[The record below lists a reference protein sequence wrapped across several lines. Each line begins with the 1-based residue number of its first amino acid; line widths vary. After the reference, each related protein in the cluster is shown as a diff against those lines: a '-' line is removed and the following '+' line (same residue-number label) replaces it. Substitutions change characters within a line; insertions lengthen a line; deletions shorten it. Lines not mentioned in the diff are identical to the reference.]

1 MDVRIWIHAA
11 RSNYVFFERPHVLR
25 LREVQ
30 KDRLC
35 STIKWS
41 SDSYYR
47 ISCLGGRNNKILCP
61 PTVHKYKTIKQQHL
75 AKNNNDKTIE
85 TVHEIISLAILGID
99 WEQLNKNFKDNWWNH
114 LKPDGSR
121 SCQQCIFMD
130 TTYQYYVCEE
140 FD

>member
-1 MDVRIWIHAA
+1 MYGWIQAA
-11 RSNYVFFERPHVLR
+11 RSNYVFFELPHVLR

-47 ISCLGGRNNKILCP
+47 ISCL
-61 PTVHKYKTIKQQHL
+61 HKYKTIKQQRL

-85 TVHEIISLAILGID
+85 TVHELISLAIL
-99 WEQLNKNFKDNWWNH
+99 
-114 LKPDGSR
+114 
-121 SCQQCIFMD
+121 
-130 TTYQYYVCEE
+130 
-140 FD
+140 